1 MNIQKSAKDLLGEYH
16 DDDMRRQLR
25 RKIALPDDLSDE
37 FTLLTNKG
45 GFIDEKVQAIVEN
58 GRQDLEFAMA
68 EQGIMQFPKGA
79 PRMKASRKDAVI
91 EELITE
97 EVSNDSVSDS
107 DSDVESNLD

>member
-45 GFIDEKVQAIVEN
+45 GFIDEKV
-58 GRQDLEFAMA
+58 
-68 EQGIMQFPKGA
+68 
-79 PRMKASRKDAVI
+79 
-91 EELITE
+91 
-97 EVSNDSVSDS
+97 
-107 DSDVESNLD
+107 